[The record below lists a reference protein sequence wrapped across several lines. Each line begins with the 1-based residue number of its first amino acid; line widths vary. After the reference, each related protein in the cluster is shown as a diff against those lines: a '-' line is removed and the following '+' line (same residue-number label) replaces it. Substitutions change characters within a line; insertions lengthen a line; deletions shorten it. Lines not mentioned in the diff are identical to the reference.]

1 MDNREIPLRRL
12 IVSFGVRYYAAN
24 VACYWFL
31 SIVFVIQYPFSVC
44 IGKPALV
51 HGLEGNRISRVA
63 CGSSHSV
70 CWTTPEAP
78 ITSCHEPVLFTSAK
92 DPLGAG
98 FVTGTSNNSGRGVE
112 AGVQQN
118 SFDPLSESQQP
129 SATVGGITSSTGY
142 QNGHYRKSS
151 ANTTKASLSRIILS
165 LESNALKQVC
175 NIKVCIEKMS
185 KLYYWYL

>member
-1 MDNREIPLRRL
+1 MFI
-12 IVSFGVRYYAAN
+12 Y
-24 VACYWFL
+24 
-31 SIVFVIQYPFSVC
+31 

-98 FVTGTSNNSGRGVE
+98 FVTGNSNNCGRGVE
-112 AGVQQN
+112 TGIQHN
-118 SFDPLSESQQP
+118 TFEPLSESQQP
-129 SATVGGITSSTGY
+129 SSIGGVSSSGGY
-142 QNGHYRKSS
+142 PNGHYRKSS
-151 ANTTKASLSRIILS
+151 ANAAKASLSRIILS
-165 LESNALKQVC
+165 LESNALKQVLT
-175 NIKVCIEKMS
+175 N
-185 KLYYWYL
+185 